1 MTVIVEAA
9 TFLVGGDKCSFLP
22 LPCSHTNNPWLDTLQ
37 HLWNN
42 HTTNPVTQP
51 MPSIT
56 KSTPHHPKP
65 TSVADF
71 PFGDELGSFLL
82 KLSLQCKLKGVF
94 PAYIQ
99 AITWDDFSSSHKI
112 YNPQYHYLTTSLKT
126 VFPCVHRQE
135 WHPDTC
141 KIRCAAAVI
150 GMPYMTGMIFYT
162 YNG

>member
-1 MTVIVEAA
+1 MVGYPPTFVEQ
-9 TFLVGGDKCSFLP
+9 P
-22 LPCSHTNNPWLDTLQ
+22 YHQPCHPTNALHNQ
-37 HLWNN
+37 
-42 HTTNPVTQP
+42 V
-51 MPSIT
+51 
-56 KSTPHHPKP
+56 HPPPPNP

-150 GMPYMTGMIFYT
+150 GTPYMTGMIFYT